1 MSEGVVTF
9 LLTKLGDFLAE
20 RGKQLAGVQG
30 EAEYISDELEFMTA
44 FLRLADAIEDG
55 DPVLKCLIKK
65 VRDAAYD
72 TEDALDNFSL
82 SLASDTGHGFFSC
95 FRKISRSIKDARARS
110 RIASKIQSIKSR
122 VVSISES
129 HRRYCNKNNIM
140 IQGSS
145 SINIPRLGC
154 QKDALL
160 LEEADLV
167 GIEKPKKQMIEWL
180 LGSKSGR
187 EVISVVGMGGLGK
200 STLVKKVYDDS
211 DVKKHFKF
219 RAWITVSQS
228 FKREDLLK
236 DMIQQ
241 LFRVHRKPDPKG
253 VDNMNY
259 NKLRSVIHEFLRQ
272 KKYLIVLDDVWHTS
286 AWRAFQHALPNN
298 ICGSRILVTTR
309 NTEVASTSC
318 MDSPDKVY
326 PLNPLSQ
333 EESWTLFCKKIF
345 QDNPRPP
352 HLKNVSETI
361 LGRCE
366 GLPLAIVAISGVLA
380 TKDKSKTDEWEM
392 VHLSLGVGLEEND
405 MLMSARKILSLSY
418 NDLPYYLKS
427 CLLYFSIFPVGNRIK
442 RMRLI
447 RLWIAEGFVKGK
459 EGMTVEEVAQDYLN
473 ELMKRSLVQ
482 VVKATSDGRV
492 KTCRVHDLLREIMIT
507 KAKDQDFVAIAKEE
521 GTIWPEK
528 VRRVSMHNVMPS
540 KQQRHVASRFR
551 SLLTFWVADC
561 SYESP
566 VHNLFSGRLRLLHV
580 LDLEGAPLKEFPNE
594 VVSLFLLKYLSLRN
608 TRVSFIPSSIS
619 KLKNLETLDLKHAQV
634 SVLPAEI
641 RKLRKLCY
649 LLVYRYEI
657 DSDDRI
663 PAKYGFKAPAHI
675 GGLQSIQKLCFVEAH
690 QGRNLM
696 LELGR
701 LKQLRRLGIVKLKKK
716 HGKALCSS
724 IERLT
729 NLRALSLT
737 SITESEIIDLDYLAS
752 PPQFLQ
758 RLYLAGRMEKFP
770 DWISSLDS
778 LVKLVLKWS
787 KLSEDPLLSLQY
799 LPNLVHLEF
808 VQVYN
813 GEILCF
819 QAKGF
824 QRLKFLGLN
833 KLDRLRIII
842 VERGAMPSLE
852 KMIVQSCKSLR
863 RVPSGIEHLS
873 TLKVLEFFNMPK
885 ELVMTLHPNGEDG
898 DYLKVAHVPDVYS
911 TYWNNG
917 NWDIF
922 SLLSAKLE
930 DKHSAQLSPTLYKRN
945 YTWK

>member
-1 MSEGVVTF
+1 
-9 LLTKLGDFLAE
+9 
-20 RGKQLAGVQG
+20 
-30 EAEYISDELEFMTA
+30 
-44 FLRLADAIEDG
+44 
-55 DPVLKCLIKK
+55 
-65 VRDAAYD
+65 
-72 TEDALDNFSL
+72 
-82 SLASDTGHGFFSC
+82 
-95 FRKISRSIKDARARS
+95 
-110 RIASKIQSIKSR
+110 
-122 VVSISES
+122 
-129 HRRYCNKNNIM
+129 
-140 IQGSS
+140 
-145 SINIPRLGC
+145 
-154 QKDALL
+154 
-160 LEEADLV
+160 
-167 GIEKPKKQMIEWL
+167 
-180 LGSKSGR
+180 
-187 EVISVVGMGGLGK
+187 
-200 STLVKKVYDDS
+200 
-211 DVKKHFKF
+211 
-219 RAWITVSQS
+219 
-228 FKREDLLK
+228 
-236 DMIQQ
+236 
-241 LFRVHRKPDPKG
+241 
-253 VDNMNY
+253 
-259 NKLRSVIHEFLRQ
+259 
-272 KKYLIVLDDVWHTS
+272 
-286 AWRAFQHALPNN
+286 
-298 ICGSRILVTTR
+298 
-309 NTEVASTSC
+309 

-345 QDNPRPP
+345 QDNLCPP

-392 VHLSLGVGLEEND
+392 VHLSLGAGLEEND

-482 VVKATSDGRV
+482 VVRATSDGRV

-551 SLLTFWVADC
+551 SLLTFWGADC

-634 SVLPAEI
+634 SILPAEI

-657 DSDDRI
+657 DSDDWI
-663 PAKYGFKAPAHI
+663 PTKYGFKAPAHI

-833 KLDRLRIII
+833 KLDRLRMII
-842 VERGAMPSLE
+842 VEQGAMPSLE

-930 DKHSAQLSPTLYKRN
+930 DKHSAQLSPGLYKRK

>member
-1 MSEGVVTF
+1 
-9 LLTKLGDFLAE
+9 
-20 RGKQLAGVQG
+20 
-30 EAEYISDELEFMTA
+30 
-44 FLRLADAIEDG
+44 
-55 DPVLKCLIKK
+55 
-65 VRDAAYD
+65 
-72 TEDALDNFSL
+72 
-82 SLASDTGHGFFSC
+82 
-95 FRKISRSIKDARARS
+95 
-110 RIASKIQSIKSR
+110 
-122 VVSISES
+122 
-129 HRRYCNKNNIM
+129 
-140 IQGSS
+140 
-145 SINIPRLGC
+145 
-154 QKDALL
+154 
-160 LEEADLV
+160 
-167 GIEKPKKQMIEWL
+167 
-180 LGSKSGR
+180 
-187 EVISVVGMGGLGK
+187 
-200 STLVKKVYDDS
+200 
-211 DVKKHFKF
+211 
-219 RAWITVSQS
+219 
-228 FKREDLLK
+228 
-236 DMIQQ
+236 
-241 LFRVHRKPDPKG
+241 
-253 VDNMNY
+253 
-259 NKLRSVIHEFLRQ
+259 
-272 KKYLIVLDDVWHTS
+272 
-286 AWRAFQHALPNN
+286 
-298 ICGSRILVTTR
+298 
-309 NTEVASTSC
+309 
-318 MDSPDKVY
+318 
-326 PLNPLSQ
+326 
-333 EESWTLFCKKIF
+333 
-345 QDNPRPP
+345 
-352 HLKNVSETI
+352 
-361 LGRCE
+361 
-366 GLPLAIVAISGVLA
+366 
-380 TKDKSKTDEWEM
+380 
-392 VHLSLGVGLEEND
+392 
-405 MLMSARKILSLSY
+405 
-418 NDLPYYLKS
+418 
-427 CLLYFSIFPVGNRIK
+427 
-442 RMRLI
+442 
-447 RLWIAEGFVKGK
+447 
-459 EGMTVEEVAQDYLN
+459 
-473 ELMKRSLVQ
+473 
-482 VVKATSDGRV
+482 
-492 KTCRVHDLLREIMIT
+492 
-507 KAKDQDFVAIAKEE
+507 
-521 GTIWPEK
+521 
-528 VRRVSMHNVMPS
+528 
-540 KQQRHVASRFR
+540 
-551 SLLTFWVADC
+551 
-561 SYESP
+561 
-566 VHNLFSGRLRLLHV
+566 V

-634 SVLPAEI
+634 SILPAEI

-657 DSDDRI
+657 DSDDWI
-663 PAKYGFKAPAHI
+663 PTKYGFKAPAHI

-758 RLYLAGRMEKFP
+758 RLYLAGRMEKFQ

-833 KLDRLRIII
+833 KLDRLRMII
-842 VERGAMPSLE
+842 VEQGAMPSLE

-930 DKHSAQLSPTLYKRN
+930 DKHSAQLSPGLYKRK

>member
-44 FLRLADAIEDG
+44 FLRLADAMEDG

-95 FRKISRSIKDARARS
+95 FRKISRSIKDARARN

-122 VVSISES
+122 VISISES

-145 SINIPRLGC
+145 SINIPRLEC

-167 GIEKPKKQMIEWL
+167 GIEKPKKQLIEWL

-253 VDNMNY
+253 VDSMNY

-345 QDNPRPP
+345 RDNPCPP

-392 VHLSLGVGLEEND
+392 VHLSLGAGLEEND

-427 CLLYFSIFPVGNRIK
+427 CLLYFSIFPVGTQIK

-447 RLWIAEGFVKGK
+447 RLWIAEGFVKRK

-482 VVKATSDGRV
+482 VVRATSEGRV

-551 SLLTFWVADC
+551 SLLTFWGADC

-663 PAKYGFKAPAHI
+663 PIKYGFKAPAHI

-690 QGRNLM
+690 HGRNLM

-752 PPQFLQ
+752 PPQFLR

-833 KLDRLRIII
+833 KLDRLRMII
-842 VERGAMPSLE
+842 VEQGAMPSLE

-922 SLLSAKLE
+922 SLLGAKLE
-930 DKHSAQLSPTLYKRN
+930 DKHSSQLSPTLYKRN